1 MHSQMSA
8 ACSGKPWNAIGSSTG
23 SLILTHISQKHPHL
37 IHRMLLISPAV
48 HLADWFEKQGQLHAW
63 SDDAPGA
70 ADAFMPNNTGDNSG
84 SLRLTQNTKFS
95 RLFFNLFAA
104 RLQAPHLLH
113 PDMNFCEMHACMV
126 WARWPRPTLR
136 RSSFTQRWTNLC
148 QLLIPANFATRTP

>member
-1 MHSQMSA
+1 MSA

-23 SLILTHISQKHPHL
+23 ALILTHISQKHPHL

-84 SLRLTQNTKFS
+84 SLRLTQNAKFS

-113 PDMNFCEMHACMV
+113 PDMNFCEMRACMV
-126 WARWPRPTLR
+126 WGRWSRPTLR
-136 RSSFTQRWTNLC
+136 RSSFTQQWTSLC